1 MTMAKKRASAA
12 TTEPSSEVHPVAQAL
27 PNPDGYFSTP
37 SRARAMGCLAQ
48 MAVIY
53 REILSNELAREVR
66 LPERIDWLEDA
77 IQELMAQ
84 GRDLRADD
92 ATQIF
97 EIYADYKR
105 MLQL

>member
-1 MTMAKKRASAA
+1 MTKKRVSTA
-12 TTEPSSEVHPVAQAL
+12 THEPSSDVRPDVQAL
-27 PNPDGYFSTP
+27 PNPNGYFSTP
-37 SRARAMGCLAQ
+37 SRARAIGCLAQ

-77 IQELMAQ
+77 IQGLMAQ

-105 MLQL
+105 MRQL